1 MYPLTGDKPLYY
13 YYYYY
18 ALFNFFPRFPFTFFY
33 YRHWESIQRK
43 NRIRSIEIE
52 RNNTDEKQELDRQR
66 FFCNNFF
73 WLATKKDA
81 GQQKMLIIVDE
92 IYSSG

>member
-1 MYPLTGDKPLYY
+1 MPYS
-13 YYYYY
+13 
-18 ALFNFFPRFPFTFFY
+18 TFFSHCRLRFSY
-33 YRHWESIQRK
+33 YRHWDSIQHK
-43 NRIRSIEIE
+43 NRIKSREIE
-52 RNNTDEKQELDRQR
+52 RNKTKEKQELDRQR

-73 WLATKKDA
+73 WLATKKAA